1 MSWLDSDECE
11 HTETLTDGREA
22 HSLIEAI
29 LRDENLT
36 LMAYD
41 HKSERKKKLDGP
53 ERRTYSESHSCFGAY
68 LYAVIQDQAASD
80 AQD

>member
-1 MSWLDSDECE
+1 VSWLDSDECE

-41 HKSERKKKLDGP
+41 HKSERKKKLVLQPQTGM
-53 ERRTYSESHSCFGAY
+53 RRGCVT
-68 LYAVIQDQAASD
+68 
-80 AQD
+80 